1 MTASAKTGLFLLVG
15 CGALLGAVP
24 PAFGDAPRAALKF
37 VSAQDLAAAV
47 ATPPSDPFA
56 KEIATD
62 PSATTLIIRRDRSG
76 EVEVHTNVND
86 IIVVRSGRATVIVG
100 GQVTGNH
107 ALKPTEWRGGEIVGG
122 ESHELA
128 AGDLLLIPAGVPH
141 QCIVKPGTTFIYS
154 TIKTPS
160 AAAAP

>member
-1 MTASAKTGLFLLVG
+1 MTVSAKTGLFLLVA

-24 PAFGDAPRAALKF
+24 PAFGEAPRAALKF

-56 KEIATD
+56 KEIAAD
-62 PSATTLIIRRDRSG
+62 PSATTLIIRRDKSG
-76 EVEVHTNVND
+76 EVEVRTIIND
-86 IIVVRSGRATVIVG
+86 IFIVRSGRATVIVG
-100 GQVTGNH
+100 GQVKGNH
-107 ALKPTEWRGGEIVGG
+107 ELKPTEWRGG

-141 QCIVKPGTTFIYS
+141 QCIVKPGTTFIYF